1 MKNFFNELKYALLF
15 MFLGGMLFLTIST
28 TTVSAPV
35 KTQIIENADPLYIQS
50 YIEPMAKIGY
60 KLQAAI
66 PKYHISTSGDR
77 HYQRGP
83 ATPKTLTLIF
93 QK

>member
-1 MKNFFNELKYALLF
+1 MILGACCFAL
-15 MFLGGMLFLTIST
+15 IAST
-28 TTVSAPV
+28 TKQPEV

-50 YIEPMAKIGY
+50 YVLPMAKIGY

-66 PKYHISTSGDR
+66 PKYSIDTYGSSHHIGT
-77 HYQRGP
+77 
-83 ATPKTLTLIF
+83 AKPKTLTLIF